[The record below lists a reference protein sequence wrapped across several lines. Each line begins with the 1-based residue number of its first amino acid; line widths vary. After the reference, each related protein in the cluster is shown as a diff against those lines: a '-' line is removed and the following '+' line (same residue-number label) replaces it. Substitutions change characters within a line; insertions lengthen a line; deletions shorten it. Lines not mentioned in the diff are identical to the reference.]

1 MRLYITTQ
9 CIIIY
14 LLSSTYYV
22 NSQNLFDMFNDIK
35 DQVVDKVDYAST
47 KVKEKVEKHVRNLV
61 CYNYEKLSSVYIL
74 K

>member
-1 MRLYITTQ
+1 MHLFAATQ

-14 LLSSTYYV
+14 LFLSICLVS
-22 NSQNLFDMFNDIK
+22 SQDLFDIFNDIK

-47 KVKEKVEKHVRNLV
+47 KVKEKVQKHVMNYV
-61 CYNYEKLSSVYIL
+61 CYSSFEFSS